1 MPITEQS
8 KQNETAQG
16 SLFAGESLSQFAPSL
31 GPIHQFLGVPKTE
44 RRLEHIAQEFRSLS
58 RSTDPLTS
66 KKAGEKTKEF
76 RARHI
81 SKIWGC
87 LKENGPKTYKEIA
100 LLIGME
106 PVAVARR
113 RKEMEENQ
121 LIEVLN
127 ETRDGCALW
136 KAK

>member
-1 MPITEQS
+1 MRTYPEEQRQQAQLFTES
-8 KQNETAQG
+8 
-16 SLFAGESLSQFAPSL
+16 SLSFGGCSVTR
-31 GPIHQFLGVPKTE
+31 FLSVGVRKTE
-44 RRLEHIAQEFRSLS
+44 LPTVTSLKTKGCHSLS
-58 RSTDPLTS
+58 RISDPITS
-66 KKAGEKTKEF
+66 KLAGEKTNEF

-81 SKIWGC
+81 AKIWNC
-87 LKENGPKTYKEIA
+87 LKDHGPKTYKEIA
-100 LLIGME
+100 SLVEME

-113 RKEMEENQ
+113 RKKMEENQ